1 MTRVVL
7 TCSFQVH
14 KVGLIIWVDMAFGR
28 PYAKF
33 GMAFRALED
42 SIERGIC
49 RIAEDL
55 KNHK

>member
-14 KVGLIIWVDMAFGR
+14 KVSLMIWVDMAFGR
-28 PYAKF
+28 SCTKF

-42 SIERGIC
+42 SIERGVC
-49 RIAEDL
+49 RIAEYP